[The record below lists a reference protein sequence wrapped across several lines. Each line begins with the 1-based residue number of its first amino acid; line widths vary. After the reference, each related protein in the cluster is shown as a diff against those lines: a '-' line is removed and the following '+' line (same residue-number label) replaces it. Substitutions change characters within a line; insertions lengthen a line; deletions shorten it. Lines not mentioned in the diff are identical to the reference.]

1 MTEQVSA
8 RRILLAP
15 LDPVHDV
22 GLKLIAKALDERG
35 HHTVL
40 LSPDVTAEE
49 VINTALEHDVDT
61 LLVSRTIGYGVDKA
75 LGRLVDLAEASG
87 LRDRARLVAGGMAIK
102 PEFVAELGF
111 DAAFGPGTEV
121 ERAVAY
127 VEERP
132 YIPQADRAQKEKR
145 DITAGYDYH
154 FHHQAIADLLDQIVD
169 MILDE
174 AQDKT
179 SPGVQRTQLRDE
191 MLTVQHQQA
200 QGEISASQAEE
211 LQRTLRLAYSR
222 HCEELITA
230 FYAGGRMPPRTRTLT
245 GSEVANLIA
254 QVNQIKGQWA
264 SPRLQHVAGQPLIF
278 VQYGTGCPAMDVL
291 HMKVAEG
298 WGADGIIHF
307 DPSWEAR
314 SEGLIEGYV
323 AHHESGTLVTFE
335 NLKLMKDALE
345 PATIYQVRA
354 HRGLNTSEMALLAG
368 HAGADMT
375 KVNIIYGSLCGGTD
389 PERLMVDGIEVLR
402 IAARFG
408 MPIDV
413 PANEELSG
421 VPAYKTFASMLI
433 GAKLAL
439 RLGARPVLQ
448 PLLCYAPDIMIG
460 GQMADN
466 YVDFNAAKFWAL
478 QRIVQAPIWPGAPVG
493 FFTHTEDRVQSA
505 VTTALH
511 TALTAS
517 LGAGMVI
524 IASVDEAYAG
534 GPIAATSRIDAL
546 RAVQEVFRF
555 FGHATIQPTPQAEL
569 WADELVDNIEGQL
582 RRVAQAESFTYCLY
596 NDVLATRREGAHP
609 GRFGQGTVT
618 EA

>member
-1 MTEQVSA
+1 
-8 RRILLAP
+8 
-15 LDPVHDV
+15 V
-22 GLKLIAKALDERG
+22 GLKLIGKALDDRG

-40 LSPDVTAEE
+40 LPPDVTVEE

-61 LLVSRTIGYGVDKA
+61 LLISRTIGYGIVEA
-75 LGRLVDLAEASG
+75 LGRLADLAEASG
-87 LRDRARLVAGGMAIK
+87 LRDRARLIVGGMAIK

-132 YIPQADRAQKEKR
+132 YVPQADRASKEKR

-174 AQDKT
+174 VQGKT
-179 SPGVQRTQLRDE
+179 SPGVQRARLRDK
-191 MLTVQHQQA
+191 MLAVQHQQA
-200 QGEISASQAEE
+200 QGEIGAGQAEE
-211 LQRTLRLAYSR
+211 VRRALRLAYSQ

-230 FYAGGRMPPRTRTLT
+230 FYTRDRMPPRTRSLT
-245 GSEVANLIA
+245 EAEVAGLVA
-254 QVNQIKGQWA
+254 QVNQTRGQWA
-264 SPRLQHVAGQPLIF
+264 SPHLQHVAGQSLVF

-298 WGADGIIHF
+298 WGVDGVIHF

-314 SEGLIEGYV
+314 SEGLVEGYV
-323 AHHESGTLVTFE
+323 AHHESGTLVTFK

-402 IAARFG
+402 VAARFG
-408 MPIDV
+408 MSIDV

-439 RLGARPVLQ
+439 RLGVRPVLQ
-448 PLLCYAPDIMIG
+448 PLFCYAPDIMIG

-478 QRIVQAPIWPGAPVG
+478 QRIVRAPIWPGAPVG

-511 TALTAS
+511 AALTTS
-517 LGAGMVI
+517 LGVGMVI
-524 IASVDEAYAG
+524 IASTDEAYAG
-534 GPIAATSRIDAL
+534 GPIAAASRIDSL
-546 RAVQEVFRF
+546 RAVQEAFRF
-555 FGHATIQPTPQAEL
+555 FGRATIQPTPQADL
-569 WADELVDNIEGQL
+569 WADELVDNIESQL
-582 RRVAQAESFTYCLY
+582 RQVAQAKSFSHCLY
-596 NDVLATRREGAHP
+596 NEVLATRREGAHP
-609 GRFGQGTVT
+609 GRFGRGTVM